1 LKGGKFMYKSIIYI
15 LTSIVFGFISAIA
28 MGDGDDSETIIL
40 AAIFWLLASI
50 HYRLNQKNY

>member
-1 LKGGKFMYKSIIYI
+1 MYKSIIYI